1 MAGIR
6 QCRASDCRIAVCW
19 ELEGVLQL
27 GQTMHEVMVLV
38 TDFQERMWVVC
49 ESTLQSVC
57 GFVRGLHL
65 GWFVGS
71 QADARSACQV

>member
-1 MAGIR
+1 
-6 QCRASDCRIAVCW
+6 
-19 ELEGVLQL
+19 
-27 GQTMHEVMVLV
+27 MHEVMVLV